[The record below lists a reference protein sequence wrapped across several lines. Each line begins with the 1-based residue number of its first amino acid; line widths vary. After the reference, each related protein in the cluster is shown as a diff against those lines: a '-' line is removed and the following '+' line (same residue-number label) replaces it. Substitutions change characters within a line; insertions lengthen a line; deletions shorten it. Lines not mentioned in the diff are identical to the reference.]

1 MMITTKQK
9 SDIIEVLDAIRE
21 AGQMNMFETPRWL
34 VNNGY
39 IDNKIN
45 ARLLVMEWM
54 KSESS
59 AFMGLTNDECDLM
72 NEGELL

>member
-21 AGQMNMFETPRWL
+21 SGQMNMFETPRWL
-34 VNNGY
+34 VDNGY

>member
-21 AGQMNMFETPRWL
+21 SGQMNMFETPRWL

-39 IDNKIN
+39 IDSKID
-45 ARLLVMEWM
+45 ARLLVMECM
-54 KSESS
+54 KSEV
-59 AFMGLTNDECDLM
+59 DEHDLM

>member
-1 MMITTKQK
+1 MITTKQK

-21 AGQMNMFETPRWL
+21 SGQMNMFETPRWL
-34 VNNGY
+34 VDNGY
-39 IDNKIN
+39 IDSKID

-54 KSESS
+54 KSEV
-59 AFMGLTNDECDLM
+59 DEHDLM

>member
-1 MMITTKQK
+1 MVTEEDK
-9 SDIIEVLDAIRE
+9 SGIMEMLDAIRE
-21 AGQMNMFETPRWL
+21 SGQMNMCETPRWL
-34 VNNGY
+34 VKIGFVE
-39 IDNKIN
+39 NKID

-59 AFMGLTNDECDLM
+59 SFMGLTNDECDLM

>member
-21 AGQMNMFETPRWL
+21 SGQMNMFETPRWL
-34 VNNGY
+34 VDNGY
-39 IDNKIN
+39 IDSKID

-59 AFMGLTNDECDLM
+59 SFMGLTNDECDLM

>member
-21 AGQMNMFETPRWL
+21 SGQMNMFETPRWL
-34 VNNGY
+34 VDNGY
-39 IDNKIN
+39 IDSKID

-54 KSESS
+54 KSEV
-59 AFMGLTNDECDLM
+59 DECDLM

>member
-21 AGQMNMFETPRWL
+21 SGQMNMFETPRWL
-34 VNNGY
+34 VDNGY
-39 IDNKIN
+39 IDSKID
-45 ARLLVMEWM
+45 ALLLVMEWM
-54 KSESS
+54 KCEV
-59 AFMGLTNDECDLM
+59 DEHDLM

>member
-21 AGQMNMFETPRWL
+21 SGQMNMFETPRWL
-34 VNNGY
+34 VDNGY
-39 IDNKIN
+39 IDSKID

-54 KSESS
+54 KSEV
-59 AFMGLTNDECDLM
+59 DEHDLM

>member
-21 AGQMNMFETPRWL
+21 SGQMNMFETPRWL

-39 IDNKIN
+39 IDSKIN

-54 KSESS
+54 KCEV
-59 AFMGLTNDECDLM
+59 DEHDLM

>member
-21 AGQMNMFETPRWL
+21 SGQMNMFETPRWL
-34 VNNGY
+34 VVNGY
-39 IDNKIN
+39 IDSKID
-45 ARLLVMEWM
+45 ALLLVMEWM
-54 KSESS
+54 KCEV
-59 AFMGLTNDECDLM
+59 DEHDLM